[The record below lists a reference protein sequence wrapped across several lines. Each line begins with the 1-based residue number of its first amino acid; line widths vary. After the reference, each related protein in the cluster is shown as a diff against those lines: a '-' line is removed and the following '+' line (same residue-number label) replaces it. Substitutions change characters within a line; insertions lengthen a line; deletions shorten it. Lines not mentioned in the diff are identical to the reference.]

1 MGLTMAV
8 LAGANFINHATG
20 WLEGGLVTG
29 YEKTILDADLC
40 GKIIDFCQ
48 GVDLSSEAQA
58 LEAIA
63 EVGPGAHFLS
73 STHTLSNYENAF
85 YQSSV
90 ADNNSFEQWSADGG
104 LDAAQRAN
112 KIWKSY
118 LQYYEEPKL
127 DIAKLEALEEYVA
140 KRKAEMPD
148 RSY

>member
-29 YEKTILDADLC
+29 YEKTIMDADLC

-48 GVDLSSEAQA
+48 GIELSSEAQA
-58 LEAIA
+58 MEAIA

-73 STHTLSNYENAF
+73 SKHTLSNYEDAF

-90 ADNNSFEQWSADGG
+90 ADNNSFEQWSAEGAM
-104 LDAAQRAN
+104 DAAQRAN
-112 KIWKSY
+112 LLWKDHLKNY
-118 LQYYEEPKL
+118 REPTLDPAKREE
-127 DIAKLEALEEYVA
+127 LEEYVF
-140 KRKAEMPD
+140 KRKSEMPD
-148 RSY
+148 QNY